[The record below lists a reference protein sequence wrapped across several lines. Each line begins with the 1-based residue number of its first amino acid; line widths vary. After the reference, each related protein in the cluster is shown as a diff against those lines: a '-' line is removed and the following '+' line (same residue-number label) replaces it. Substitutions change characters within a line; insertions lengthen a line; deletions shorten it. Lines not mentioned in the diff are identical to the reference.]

1 MQVLS
6 RFYLPLKEETEIIF
20 KPKLIL
26 DNNINYIDKY
36 TLNTVINH
44 KNSSGDVFVDIY
56 NEKIENNTNTYS
68 SIKFNSKQILNKN
81 NILNYKALI
90 TNSVSTTR
98 SINEDPNTFE
108 DIFIRLDSYNVFY
121 DSDYLKSELST
132 VEALD
137 NTNSGLIP
145 LAPSI
150 NYNSQKLLNDDLT
163 FTNNIK
169 IINLKRNQSSI
180 SKPSEIVSLKT
191 SNSLKSNYFS
201 NNTIFYNKIN
211 LNNNLSSYYYE
222 HNPSLDDEVLG
233 VMLYYPLIFFLIK
246 MKI

>member
-1 MQVLS
+1 M
-6 RFYLPLKEETEIIF
+6 
-20 KPKLIL
+20 
-26 DNNINYIDKY
+26 
-36 TLNTVINH
+36 
-44 KNSSGDVFVDIY
+44 
-56 NEKIENNTNTYS
+56 
-68 SIKFNSKQILNKN
+68 
-81 NILNYKALI
+81 I

-137 NTNSGLIP
+137 NTNSGLSP

-180 SKPSEIVSLKT
+180 SKPSEMYL
-191 SNSLKSNYFS
+191 
-201 NNTIFYNKIN
+201 
-211 LNNNLSSYYYE
+211 
-222 HNPSLDDEVLG
+222 
-233 VMLYYPLIFFLIK
+233 
-246 MKI
+246 